1 VIDKGGTLMYAGAI
15 DDRPTA
21 RRSDVPGAQN
31 YVREALQAVATGQPV
46 KTPVTRAY
54 GCTVKYA

>member
-1 VIDKGGTLMYAGAI
+1 MARWSSCEISW
-15 DDRPTA
+15 A

-31 YVREALQAVATGQPV
+31 YVREALQAVAAGLPV
-46 KTPVTRAY
+46 KTRVTRAY